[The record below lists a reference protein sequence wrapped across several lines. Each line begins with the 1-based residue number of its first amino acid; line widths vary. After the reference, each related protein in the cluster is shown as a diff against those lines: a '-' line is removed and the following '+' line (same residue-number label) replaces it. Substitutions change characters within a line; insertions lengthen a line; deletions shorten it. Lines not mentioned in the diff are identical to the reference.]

1 MFTGARTFAIA
12 TVPSIEQPLGVMQSG
27 QFIVFAGTE
36 DDGVFRST
44 DMGGSWDAVNAGLLD
59 WTILSLAFSPDFAQ
73 DGTGF
78 AATASGLYRTRN
90 GGKAWRALA
99 LPLEEMAI
107 QCLAVSPSFSHDG
120 LVFAGSEEHGLLR
133 SYDAGTTW
141 EIVETLGHGSVTGI
155 AFSSSGRLI
164 AIASDDGVAVTADG
178 GMTWRR
184 DGANLGPALCLSFT
198 THESREMLVVGLLD
212 GGIIFSEDDG
222 AEWIPGVAAPTHDD
236 DTSGMRSGYNAKGPA
251 RQRPTQ

>member
-27 QFIVFAGTE
+27 QIIVFAGT
-36 DDGVFRST
+36 DADGIFRST

-90 GGKAWRALA
+90 GGKAWRTLA

-107 QCLAVSPSFSHDG
+107 QCLAVSPSFAHDG
-120 LVFAGSEEHGLLR
+120 LIFAGSEEHGLLR
-133 SYDAGTTW
+133 SDDAGTTW
-141 EIVETLGHGSVTGI
+141 EFVEALDYGSVTGI
-155 AFSSSGRLI
+155 AFSSNGRLI
-164 AIASDDGVAVTADG
+164 AVAADDGVAVSADG
-178 GMTWRR
+178 GVTWRT
-184 DGANLGPALCLSFT
+184 DKGNLGPALCLTFV
-198 THESREMLVVGLLD
+198 THEGQEVLVVGLLD
-212 GGIIFSEDDG
+212 GGIIISENDG
-222 AEWIPGVAAPTHDD
+222 AKWMPGVEV
-236 DTSGMRSGYNAKGPA
+236 SMYNDHPMGTP
-251 RQRPTQ
+251 RITR